1 MLVPLEKKE
10 KLSHA
15 SLEKDCEPGFGLKAH
30 YLILT
35 GFSQQGT
42 PSKSKPHR
50 LGIYTYNINSRCS
63 YKLKSHSKI

>member
-30 YLILT
+30 TNSFAVDLVILF
-35 GFSQQGT
+35 FSEIIKW
-42 PSKSKPHR
+42 PVF
-50 LGIYTYNINSRCS
+50 
-63 YKLKSHSKI
+63 